1 MSRNESHALLVT
13 PTQDE
18 GARQRFALGLKRTLG
33 RRLRPLRRLR
43 YEQKRKACETPEAV
57 EAVMREDPVD
67 RFWQALNRDA
77 QERMWGAV
85 TAPLEREEARLRRQY
100 RELSRERARGGSL
113 RLDPAVSTP
122 PYLKDTAIHLQ
133 PGGYTLDRAED
144 DVMAGALYEAG
155 GAIYSAG
162 AGIGL
167 GQSKAEIVSA
177 WLGQRF
183 PGFRPR
189 RILDIGT
196 SAGASATPYA
206 QHFNGAEVH
215 AIDVCPG
222 LLRYAHARAEALG
235 VTIHFRQMA
244 ADRLDFPDR
253 HFDLIVSHNLM
264 HEMPPATTAGMF
276 RECARALAPG
286 GITIHQDVPLRYAGL
301 SAFEKWDHGWD
312 RDHNNEPFWL
322 EFAAADVK
330 GALQAAGFAADEVF
344 EALIDQADGSMRWFV
359 VGARKGAR

>member
-1 MSRNESHALLVT
+1 MSRNESHALLVS

-33 RRLRPLRRLR
+33 RRLRPLRRVR
-43 YEQKRKACETPEAV
+43 FEQKRAACESPEAV

-67 RFWQALNRDA
+67 RFWQALNRDT
-77 QERMWGAV
+77 QERMWAAV
-85 TAPLEREEARLRRQY
+85 AAPLEREEQRLAQQFRD
-100 RELSRERARGGSL
+100 LSAEHVHGGTL
-113 RLDPAVSTP
+113 RLDPGVATP
-122 PYLKDTAIHLQ
+122 SYLKGIAIHLQ
-133 PGGYTLDRAED
+133 PGGYTLDRSQD
-144 DVMAGALYEAG
+144 DVIAGALYEAG

-162 AGIGL
+162 AGIGV
-167 GQSKAEIVSA
+167 GQSKAEIVST
-177 WLGQRF
+177 WLAQRF
-183 PGFRPR
+183 PGFAPR

-206 QHFNGAEVH
+206 QHFKGAEVH

-235 VTIHFRQMA
+235 VAVHFRQMA
-244 ADRLDFPDR
+244 ADRLDFPDDF
-253 HFDLIVSHNLM
+253 FDFVVSHNLM

-276 RECARALAPG
+276 RECARVLAPG
-286 GITIHQDVPLRYAGL
+286 GITVHQDVPLRYAGL
-301 SAFEKWDHGWD
+301 SAFEKWDYGWD

-330 GALQAAGFAADEVF
+330 AMLQEAGFMPAEVF
-344 EALIDQADGSMRWFV
+344 ETILEQADGSMRWFV
-359 VGARKGAR
+359 VGARKGLR